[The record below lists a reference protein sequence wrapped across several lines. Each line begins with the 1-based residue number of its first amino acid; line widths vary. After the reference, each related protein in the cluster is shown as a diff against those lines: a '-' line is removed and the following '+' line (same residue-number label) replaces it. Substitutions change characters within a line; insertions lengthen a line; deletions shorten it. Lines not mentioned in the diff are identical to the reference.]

1 MTIFNYINDIL
12 FYKKGH
18 LLNNIDD
25 ESQFNT
31 YMVNRWVSMYS
42 PQIAVLIN
50 HTTNRIGS
58 ALSSKRETYRYLTRI
73 IPTCKPRKIFY
84 IKKQSKKK
92 EEEDANIEMLAKNL
106 ELSQREI
113 ILLRDFQT
121 LL

>member
-1 MTIFNYINDIL
+1 
-12 FYKKGH
+12 
-18 LLNNIDD
+18 
-25 ESQFNT
+25 
-31 YMVNRWVSMYS
+31 MYS

-73 IPTCKPRKIFY
+73 IPTCKPRKISY

-113 ILLRDFQT
+113 KYYYASEKLRTMEDESTGFKR
-121 LL
+121 